1 MAGAIPFFKLAALLV
16 RTLAKPIASRI
27 KIEATRH
34 PVYRQYCTRLGQGV
48 HHLSSRINILASG
61 YQFFGVKPLPAEEA
75 LNMGVNFLSEFIIF
89 LVGGIV
95 VIVEYRRGEKASEK
109 KAIETRA
116 KEKATKEELD
126 ARFDALEQKINSLR
140 AEIEEERKVI
150 RQLHI

>member
-1 MAGAIPFFKLAALLV
+1 M
-16 RTLAKPIASRI
+16 
-27 KIEATRH
+27 
-34 PVYRQYCTRLGQGV
+34 
-48 HHLSSRINILASG
+48 
-61 YQFFGVKPLPAEEA
+61 
-75 LNMGVNFLSEFIIF
+75 
-89 LVGGIV
+89 GGIV